1 MLKFSSFILAVCLS
15 ACVGTPENIALEKP
29 APVFSPSQFFSGSTV
44 GEGSLNIIMSG
55 HQSTLVAGE
64 GHVTDD
70 GTLMLV
76 QRIEREKHAPR
87 TRTWNIIPSGKNSYT
102 GTLSDAKGPISA
114 KVSGNELNIRYKT
127 KDGLDVEQWLFLQPG
142 GETAVNHMVVR
153 KLGVTV
159 ASLEETIRKI
169 D

>member
-1 MLKFSSFILAVCLS
+1 MMVRWCWYNGSSARNTRRARGPGISFR
-15 ACVGTPENIALEKP
+15 
-29 APVFSPSQFFSGSTV
+29 PVKT
-44 GEGSLNIIMSG
+44 
-55 HQSTLVAGE
+55 A
-64 GHVTDD
+64 
-70 GTLMLV
+70 
-76 QRIEREKHAPR
+76 
-87 TRTWNIIPSGKNSYT
+87 YT

-169 D
+169 N